1 MGNLDLFEFVKRVKM
16 VRPHHFGDIYFNY
29 LKSTSYKL
37 KQPFENNLAQSMIS
51 I

>member
-1 MGNLDLFEFVKRVKM
+1 M
-16 VRPHHFGDIYFNY
+16 VRTLTILVIFIFNY
-29 LKSTSYKL
+29 LKSISYKP

>member
-1 MGNLDLFEFVKRVKM
+1 M
-16 VRPHHFGDIYFNY
+16 VRTLTILVIFIFNY
-29 LKSTSYKL
+29 LKSINYKL

>member
-1 MGNLDLFEFVKRVKM
+1 M
-16 VRPHHFGDIYFNY
+16 VRTLTILVIFIFNY
-29 LKSTSYKL
+29 LKSTIYKL

>member
-1 MGNLDLFEFVKRVKM
+1 MCIRDS
-16 VRPHHFGDIYFNY
+16 
-29 LKSTSYKL
+29 LKSISYKL

>member
-1 MGNLDLFEFVKRVKM
+1 
-16 VRPHHFGDIYFNY
+16 IFNY
-29 LKSTSYKL
+29 LKSISYKL

>member
-1 MGNLDLFEFVKRVKM
+1 
-16 VRPHHFGDIYFNY
+16 FNY
-29 LKSTSYKL
+29 LKSISYKL

>member
-1 MGNLDLFEFVKRVKM
+1 M
-16 VRPHHFGDIYFNY
+16 VRTLTILVIFIFNY
-29 LKSTSYKL
+29 LKSIRYKL

>member
-1 MGNLDLFEFVKRVKM
+1 M
-16 VRPHHFGDIYFNY
+16 VRTLTILVIFIFNY
-29 LKSTSYKL
+29 LKSIGYKL